1 MGWSNRAGHVGA
13 AVSAPPSTEDLPSG
27 DQAEAEQMLA
37 YRYIRDALLLYIR
50 MDLLLPKYSTYF
62 LNKSEEYYATPKP

>member
-1 MGWSNRAGHVGA
+1 
-13 AVSAPPSTEDLPSG
+13 
-27 DQAEAEQMLA
+27 MLA